1 MSFRRIRFSVMKLK
15 PPDCTVGIRSGP
27 FDYISH
33 VPRFSTVV
41 FDCDSTL
48 SAVEGIDELAGPHRA
63 AITALTDAA
72 MRGELRLE
80 EVYGRRIA
88 LVRPSRERLESL
100 GELYVE
106 RLVPDARETVAALHA
121 EGIAVRIVS
130 GGLRPAVLAVARALG
145 VPDEHVAA
153 VEVRFDREG
162 AFAGWDETSPLAYT
176 MGKRAQLESWGSA
189 LVPPVMIVGD
199 GITDLE
205 ARPPADAF
213 IAFAGVIARDAV
225 TAAADAVV
233 RERSL
238 APVLALA
245 LGDSQPRSREG
256 RLLLER
262 AARGTS
268 GQNAMKR
275 DDREAA
281 PPRSR

>member
-1 MSFRRIRFSVMKLK
+1 
-15 PPDCTVGIRSGP
+15 
-27 FDYISH
+27 

-63 AITALTDAA
+63 SIAALTDAA
-72 MRGELRLE
+72 MRGELLLE
-80 EVYGRRIA
+80 EVYGRRLA
-88 LVRPSRERLESL
+88 LVRPSRGRLAAL
-100 GELYVE
+100 GGLYVE
-106 RLVPDARETVAALHA
+106 RLVPDARETVAALRA

-130 GGLRPAVLAVARALG
+130 GGLRPAVLAVARALE
-145 VPDEHVAA
+145 VPDDHVAA
-153 VEVRFDREG
+153 VDVRFDRNGEY
-162 AFAGWDETSPLAYT
+162 AGWDDASPLAYT

-213 IAFAGVIARDAV
+213 IAFAGVIAREAV
-225 TAAADAVV
+225 IAAADAVV

-245 LGDSQPRSREG
+245 LGGTQPRSSEG
-256 RLLLER
+256 RALL
-262 AARGTS
+262 ARVADEMS
-268 GQNAMKR
+268 GRIAVQR
-275 DDREAA
+275 DDHEAA
-281 PPRSR
+281 SSRSR

>member
-1 MSFRRIRFSVMKLK
+1 M
-15 PPDCTVGIRSGP
+15 
-27 FDYISH
+27 
-33 VPRFSTVV
+33 PRFSTVV

-63 AITALTDAA
+63 AIAALTDAA
-72 MRGELRLE
+72 MRGELPLE
-80 EVYGRRIA
+80 EVYGRRLA
-88 LVRPSRERLESL
+88 LVRPSRDRLASL
-100 GELYVE
+100 GALYVE
-106 RLVPDARETVAALHA
+106 RLVPDARETVAALRA

-153 VEVRFDREG
+153 VDVRFDREG
-162 AFAGWDETSPLAYT
+162 GYAGWDDSSPLGFT

-213 IAFAGVIARDAV
+213 IAFAGVIARDIV
-225 TAAADAVV
+225 TAAADAVI

-245 LGDSQPRSREG
+245 LGGTQPRSRQG
-256 RLLLER
+256 RTLLER
-262 AARGTS
+262 AAKGTS
-268 GQNAMKR
+268 GQPAMER
-275 DDREAA
+275 DDHQAA
-281 PPRSR
+281 PPGSR